1 MKKFILTILF
11 ALIATFSF
19 SQPRHFNYNVVRP
32 AIDITQYSVVDSLPL
47 EKIDLQFNKEIDD
60 AIKKI
65 EIKEMVYLIL
75 IAGGVGNRLG
85 AGIPKQFVEV
95 LGKPI
100 IAYTMELFQNHPEI
114 DGIELV
120 CVDGYQDELRK
131 IADNHHI
138 SKVIKIVKGGS
149 EYERSIMNGVEGLKG
164 IAKPNDVVIIH
175 WAASPFVTD
184 EIISDNIRVCKEKG
198 NAMSACPAYLLYGSN
213 DGEQS
218 KKNINRD
225 TIKILAAPQS
235 FLYKNIVDIYKEVEK
250 RNLFE
255 SVEAHT
261 TAFMTA
267 LGIPI
272 YFSKGSQTNIKITTK
287 EDLELFTGYVL
298 AQKYKSGKIKI

>member
-1 MKKFILTILF
+1 MT
-11 ALIATFSF
+11 
-19 SQPRHFNYNVVRP
+19 
-32 AIDITQYSVVDSLPL
+32 
-47 EKIDLQFNKEIDD
+47 
-60 AIKKI
+60 
-65 EIKEMVYLIL
+65 YLIL
-75 IAGGVGNRLG
+75 LASGIGNRLG
-85 AGIPKQFVEV
+85 AGIPKQFVNV
-95 LGKPI
+95 LGKPV
-100 IAYTMELFQNHPEI
+100 IAYTMQKYQEHPEI

-149 EYERSIMNGVEGLKG
+149 EYEHSIMNGVEGLKG
-164 IAKPNDVVIIH
+164 IAKPDDVVIIH

-287 EDLELFTGYVL
+287 EDLDLFTGYVL